1 MRMDGKVAI
10 VTGAGTGIGRAIALR
25 LGAAGAL
32 TLCADIDEAGAG
44 STAEEISAAGGRGE
58 GVRCDVASADDVDR
72 LVARAAELGG
82 PHALV
87 SNAAI
92 QYEHLL
98 VDTPPDDWD
107 RVLGVNLKSV
117 YLGARAVIP
126 HMRRLG
132 GGSIVNIASVN
143 GFWVEPALA
152 AYCAAKGGVINLTRA
167 IALENGRYQ
176 IRCNCICPGY
186 IDTGMAQRYF
196 EIQDDPDAAR
206 VVAGARCTRS
216 AASAGPRR
224 SPRWRSSSAR
234 TRRASARRSRS
245 SSTAASRPASPAGA
259 DTVSTPLWSGSCWGS
274 SVNQGYVLS
283 STSTSWAGAPPSICV
298 RS

>member
-1 MRMDGKVAI
+1 MQGKVAI

-25 LGAAGAL
+25 LGSAGAR
-32 TLCADIDEAGAG
+32 TVCADIDEAAAG
-44 STAEEISAAGGRGE
+44 KTAAEISAAGGQAE
-58 GVRCDVASADDVDR
+58 GMRCDVASAEDVDR
-72 LVARAAELGG
+72 VVERAAELGG

-107 RVLGVNLKSV
+107 RVLAVNLKSV

-126 HMRRLG
+126 HMQRLG

-152 AYCAAKGGVINLTRA
+152 AYAAAKGGVINLTRA

-196 EIQDDPDAAR
+196 EIQDDPEAAR
-206 VVAGARCTRS
+206 VVAGKMHALGRVGRPEEVAAMALFLCSDDASFCTAQPFIVDGGLS
-216 AASAGPRR
+216 GGVA
-224 SPRWRSSSAR
+224 
-234 TRRASARRSRS
+234 
-245 SSTAASRPASPAGA
+245 
-259 DTVSTPLWSGSCWGS
+259 TP
-274 SVNQGYVLS
+274 VDF
-283 STSTSWAGAPPSICV
+283 
-298 RS
+298 